1 MIETTAALR
10 SAKMKA
16 PVCIG
21 VHAVFA
27 PGAYDALREGAARV
41 VTTNTI
47 AHESNTIDVSG
58 MLADAI
64 ADL

>member
-1 MIETTAALR
+1 LPT
-10 SAKMKA
+10 

-27 PGAYDALREGAARV
+27 GDAYEALLTAGAARV

-47 AHESNTIDVSG
+47 PQATGVIDVS
-58 MLADAI
+58 AAI
-64 ADL
+64 AAAAAGLLAG